1 MLRSLALLATGAL
14 CVAASVTFLPQVAH
28 AQQDTTN
35 ADEKVSPTA
44 KGVVGGAFLGAE
56 VVMIPMAIAGVKPIW
71 PYLVFGA
78 VGAAGGGIGGY
89 FVEQNVGD
97 GRIPLYMLAGGL
109 ALVLPTVVL
118 TLNATRYRA
127 ADNYRENSAPG
138 NSPPA
143 DPGSPNGAPVKPS
156 QPAAA
161 PPAQQGAEAAPPL
174 AGSLVAVRQGGV
186 QIGMP
191 IPEVKPVFTAR
202 QRAEFGVKQETQV
215 QLPVVHVT
223 F

>member
-1 MLRSLALLATGAL
+1 MLRAQALLVAGAV
-14 CVAASVTFLPQVAH
+14 CAAASLTFLPLPAY
-28 AQQDTTN
+28 AQQDTSN

-56 VVMIPMAIAGVKPIW
+56 VVMIPMAIAGVKPVW

-89 FVEQNVGD
+89 FVETNVTD

-127 ADNYRENSAPG
+127 ADNYRENAAPG
-138 NSPPA
+138 NTPPA
-143 DPGSPNGAPVKPS
+143 DPGSPNGAPVKPATPTTPTTTEAR
-156 QPAAA
+156 PAAT
-161 PPAQQGAEAAPPL
+161 GAL
-174 AGSLVAVRQGGV
+174 LAVRGSSVQVGV
-186 QIGMP
+186 P
-191 IPEVKPVFTAR
+191 IPDVKPVFTAR

-215 QLPVVHVT
+215 NVPVVNFT